1 MTVWFASDLHLDP
14 TTPDIAGRFQRF
26 LSGPARGARA
36 LFLLGDLF
44 EAWIGDDDPEP
55 AHRDSIRS
63 IAALAAAG
71 TKVFVMRG
79 NRDFM
84 IGERFCTE
92 SGAILLDDPSILTLG
107 GERVLLTHGDGL
119 CIDDR
124 PYQRLRALVRDPE
137 IRGAFARLPIAARRR
152 LATQARAGSREH
164 LANTASYITDVNQ
177 PAVESVLGDA
187 GVTLMIHGHTHR
199 PGVHRFR
206 SGGHDRARVV
216 LGAWHDEAEVVRW
229 DDAGWQLLP
238 CPV

>member
-1 MTVWFASDLHLDP
+1 VTVWFASDLHLDP
-14 TTPDIAGRFQRF
+14 TTPEIAGRFRRF
-26 LSGPARGARA
+26 LSGPVRGAHA

-55 AHRDSIRS
+55 AHRDVIDS
-63 IAALAAAG
+63 IAAVAAAG
-71 TKVFVMRG
+71 TNTFVMRG

-84 IGERFCTE
+84 IGERFCAG
-92 SGAILLDDPSILTLG
+92 SGTTLLDDPSILTIG

-119 CIDDR
+119 CVDDR
-124 PYQRLRALVRDPE
+124 PYQRLRALVRDPV
-137 IRGAFARLPIAARRR
+137 IRDDFARLPINARRR

-177 PAVESVLGDA
+177 AAVETVLEDA
-187 GVTLMIHGHTHR
+187 GLALMIHGHTHR

-206 SGGHDRARVV
+206 SGGLDRVRVV
-216 LGAWHDEAEVVRW
+216 LGAWHDEANVVRW

-238 CPV
+238 CPA